1 MIKSEVGSVLKIRA
15 FASNSWYQ
23 YNRTHMLRS
32 EEGSVNK
39 FALYAK
45 KLDKCVGGRGNSRKY
60 NNYHLKCNIDYT
72 GNLQISLFQAT

>member
-1 MIKSEVGSVLKIRA
+1 MNYYCNKTCCENCLKKMIKSEVGSVLKIRA

-39 FALYAK
+39 FGAMCK
-45 KLDKCVGGRGNSRKY
+45 KIG
-60 NNYHLKCNIDYT
+60 
-72 GNLQISLFQAT
+72 